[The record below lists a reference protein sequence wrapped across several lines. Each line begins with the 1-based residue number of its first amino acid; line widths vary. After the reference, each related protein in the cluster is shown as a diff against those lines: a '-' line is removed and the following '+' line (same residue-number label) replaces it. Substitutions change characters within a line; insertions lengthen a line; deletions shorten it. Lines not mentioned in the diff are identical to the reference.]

1 MCGRER
7 GKKQAEGRSVH
18 TMPRHRPISL
28 SLSSL
33 FGACHFPMLPLDLA
47 VTSVPLGASAGVPAS
62 VNTVTSTSE
71 KMQDMESEVCVY
83 LH

>member
-1 MCGRER
+1 MNKKRGRNRQR
-7 GKKQAEGRSVH
+7 GGRSTPSH
-18 TMPRHRPISL
+18 TTDLSL
-28 SLSSL
+28 SLASL
-33 FGACHFPMLPLDLA
+33 FGACHFLMLPLDLA

-71 KMQDMESEVCVY
+71 TMQDMGSKVCVY